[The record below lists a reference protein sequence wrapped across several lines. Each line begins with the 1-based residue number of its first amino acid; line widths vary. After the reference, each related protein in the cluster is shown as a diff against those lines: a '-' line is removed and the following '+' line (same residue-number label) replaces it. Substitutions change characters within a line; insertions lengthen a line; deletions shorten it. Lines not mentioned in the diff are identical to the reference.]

1 MPWRRSKIK
10 RRQRE
15 NKLTIPKDPMIL
27 LSFLNMKLRDEYPDL
42 EELCKAE
49 DINQKTIEEE
59 LAKYDFHYDAVQKQ
73 FK

>member
-1 MPWRRSKIK
+1 
-10 RRQRE
+10 
-15 NKLTIPKDPMIL
+15 MIL
-27 LSFLNMKLRDEYPDL
+27 LSFLNMKLRDEYPSL

-59 LAKYDFHYDAVQKQ
+59 LAKYGFHYDAVQKQ

>member
-1 MPWRRSKIK
+1 M
-10 RRQRE
+10 
-15 NKLTIPKDPMIL
+15 TIPKDPMIL
-27 LSFLNMKLRDEYPDL
+27 LSFLNM